1 MGMGVIKI
9 SELLP
14 VENLASGT
22 FYVVDA
28 NGCSRKCSAAD
39 IANLAKTGVTIT
51 DNGTSDGVHT
61 YTFSNGSTTVAIEI
75 PDSYK
80 KTEVY
85 EAVKTEAHHYIVE
98 DDTNLINA
106 AAVFRAIF
114 YGYSGTPGSMEPI
127 FESTPTEGS
136 VKAIQSGAVYT
147 IAQRIPVAPS
157 ADGTYVLK
165 CIVSNGTPTY
175 QWVSQNG

>member
-9 SELLP
+9 SELLQ
-14 VENLASGT
+14 VENLTGAIL
-22 FYVVDA
+22 YVVDS
-28 NGCSRKCSAAD
+28 NGASRKCSAAD
-39 IANLAKTGVTIT
+39 FANLAKTGVTIT
-51 DNGTSDGVHT
+51 DNGTSDGIHT

-80 KTEVY
+80 KSEVY

-106 AAVFRAIF
+106 AAVFRTIF
-114 YGYSGTPGSMEPI
+114 YGYSGTPGSMVPV

-136 VKAIQSGAVYT
+136 VKAIQSGAVYN
-147 IAQRIPVAPS
+147 IEQRIPEAPD
-157 ADGTYVLK
+157 ANGIYTLK
-165 CIVSNGTPTY
+165 CQVSGGTKTY
-175 QWVSQNG
+175 TWVAD

>member
-1 MGMGVIKI
+1 MGMGVIRI
-9 SELLP
+9 SELLQ
-14 VENLASGT
+14 VEDLTGAIL
-22 FYVVDA
+22 YVVDS
-28 NGCSRKCSAAD
+28 NGASRKCSAAD

-75 PDSYK
+75 PESYK

-106 AAVFRAIF
+106 AAVFRTVF
-114 YGYSGTPGSMEPI
+114 YGYSGTPGSMSAIYEA
-127 FESTPTEGS
+127 TPTEGS
-136 VKAIQSGAVYT
+136 AKAIQSGAVYA
-147 IAQRIPVAPS
+147 IAQRIPAAPS
-157 ADGTYVLK
+157 SDGTYVLK
-165 CIVSNGTPTY
+165 CTVYNGTPTY
-175 QWVSQNG
+175 QWVSE

>member
-28 NGCSRKCSAAD
+28 NGRSRKCSAAD

-51 DNGTSDGVHT
+51 DNGTSDGIHT

-85 EAVKTEAHHYIVE
+85 EAVKTEAYHYIVK
-98 DDTNLINA
+98 DDSNLINA
-106 AAVFRAIF
+106 AAVFRTIF
-114 YGYSGTPGSMEPI
+114 YGYSGTPGSLEPI
-127 FESTPTEGS
+127 FESTPTAGS
-136 VKAIQSGAVYT
+136 VKAIQSGAVYN
-147 IAQRIPVAPS
+147 IEQRIPEAPD
-157 ADGTYVLK
+157 ANGIYTLK
-165 CIVSNGTPTY
+165 CQVSGGTKTY
-175 QWVSQNG
+175 TWVAD